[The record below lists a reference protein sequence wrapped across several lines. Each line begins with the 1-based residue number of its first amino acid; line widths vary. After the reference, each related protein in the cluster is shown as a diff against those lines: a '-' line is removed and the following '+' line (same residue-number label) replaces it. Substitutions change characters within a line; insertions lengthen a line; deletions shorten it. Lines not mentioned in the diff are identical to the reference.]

1 MTVIA
6 VLTAVGWTLSV
17 CAVDIRTLRI
27 PPAVAAGGVA
37 PVVTAGLAG
46 ADWTDMAAGATG
58 STLLYL
64 VLRLV
69 SPSGLGGG
77 DLRLAPTCGALSAVA
92 GPWGWT
98 LGTGGAFLLTGLL
111 AVPVLAVRLLRG
123 RDRAPDGVPH
133 GPGMTLCSAAIGC
146 HALLGGP

>member
-77 DLRLAPTCGALSAVA
+77 DLPGALAPGVERRAHYAELVA
-92 GPWGWT
+92 H
-98 LGTGGAFLLTGLL
+98 
-111 AVPVLAVRLLRG
+111 PVDREVRLLRFDQG
-123 RDRAPDGVPH
+123 
-133 GPGMTLCSAAIGC
+133 
-146 HALLGGP
+146 